1 MKLSVRFLSLFF
13 SFMFLFSLIAH
24 ADSASQIENPFE
36 GVPLDELIAAKL
48 MIEAEIAARED
59 EFKTVTVP
67 IGKYAVGLD
76 IPAGVYTI
84 TGAASGWLPSVVCV
98 YDQNGNRLYR
108 GQVSDGDKIGRL
120 DLVFGQIVEIEID
133 QVIFSTYKGLG
144 F

>member
-1 MKLSVRFLSLFF
+1 MKLSVRFLALFF
-13 SFMFLFSLIAH
+13 SFVLFF
-24 ADSASQIENPFE
+24 SAPASAELTNLTE

-48 MIEAEIAARED
+48 MIESEIATRKN

-67 IGKYAVGLD
+67 IGRYTVGFD

-98 YDQNGNRLYR
+98 YNQHGDRLYR
-108 GQVSDGDKIGRL
+108 GQVSNGDKIGRL
-120 DLVFGQIVEIEID
+120 ELIFGQTVEIEID
-133 QVIFSTYKGLG
+133 QVVFSTYEGLG